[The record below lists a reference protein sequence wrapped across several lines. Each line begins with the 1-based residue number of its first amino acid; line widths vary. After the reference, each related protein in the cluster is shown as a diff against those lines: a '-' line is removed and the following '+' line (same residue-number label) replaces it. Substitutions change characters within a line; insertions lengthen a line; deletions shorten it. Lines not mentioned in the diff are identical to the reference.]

1 MSVRLLVLCAT
12 LACSLPALTA
22 VLPQPVAGDRRVRTV
37 LYEPDNVVTIYGA
50 IGIATMIMFDKDEF
64 VQDMD
69 GGDSEAWHLG
79 VVERKNGIFVKP
91 KASSAATNI
100 NVVTTKRVYNFDMV
114 LAKARQN
121 GFMRVQF
128 RYPPPAPVLPIPAA
142 LEKALVDKLLAALP
156 VAANRRYTVQ
166 GSAEI
171 APIEAWDDGTSTYLR
186 FAVNGGLPAIYSV
199 GADGSEHLENINTSP
214 AGLVQVQGVRPRF
227 ALRVGA
233 TVACLFNEG
242 YDPATP
248 APATNTVSPQV
259 MRIIKGARP

>member
-1 MSVRLLVLCAT
+1 MSARLLVLCAT
-12 LACSLPALTA
+12 LACSEPALAA
-22 VLPQPVAGDRRVRTV
+22 VLPQPVVGDSRVRTV

-64 VQDMD
+64 VLDMD

-128 RYPPPAPVLPIPAA
+128 RYPIPPVLPNPGV
-142 LEKALVDKLLAALP
+142 LEKARVGKLLAALP

-186 FAVNGGLPAIYSV
+186 FAANGGVPAIYSV
-199 GADGSEHLENINTSP
+199 GADGSEHLDNINTSP
-214 AGLVQVQGVRPRF
+214 TGLVQVQGVRPRF
-227 ALRVGA
+227 ALRIGT
-233 TVACLFNEG
+233 TVACVFNEG
-242 YDPATP
+242 YDPAMP
-248 APATNTVSPQV
+248 APATNTVSPHV
-259 MRIIKGARP
+259 MRIIKGATP

>member
-1 MSVRLLVLCAT
+1 MSARLLVLCAT
-12 LACSLPALTA
+12 LACSAPALAA
-22 VLPQPVAGDRRVRTV
+22 VLPQPVAGDSRVRSV

-114 LAKARQN
+114 LAKTRQN

-128 RYPPPAPVLPIPAA
+128 RYPPPAVLPNPAV
-142 LEKALVDKLLAALP
+142 LEKARVDKLLAAPP
-156 VAANRRYTVQ
+156 VATNRRYTVQ
-166 GSAEI
+166 GSGEI

-186 FAVNGGLPAIYSV
+186 FAANGGVPAIYSV
-199 GADGSEHLENINTSP
+199 GADGSEHLENFHTSP
-214 AGLVQVQGVRPRF
+214 TGLLQVQGVRPRF
-227 ALRVGA
+227 ALRIGA
-233 TVACLFNEG
+233 TVACVFNEG

-259 MRIIKGARP
+259 MRVIKGAVP